1 MTTVNASAR
10 STVAASPADVW
21 HLISDPGRAIAW
33 WPHAERVEDVS
44 GGRFTLVVRSSRG
57 VPVRMDWRVAAS
69 RRESRQRWEQDLA
82 GTPFAK
88 LLRSSAVEIQLEPD
102 GDGCAITVIVERDLV
117 NRGFSARWL
126 GRRASRRHAGDALSR
141 LVRVAK
147 STASA
152 TS

>member
-1 MTTVNASAR
+1 MTTANA
-10 STVAASPADVW
+10 TVSGTVPATPADVW

-33 WPHAERVEDVS
+33 WPHAERAEDVS

-88 LLRSSAVEIQLEPD
+88 VLRSSAIEIRLEPA
-102 GDGCAITVIVERDLV
+102 GDGCEITISVERELE
-117 NRGFSARWL
+117 NRGLVAGWL

-141 LVRVAK
+141 LSRLATA
-147 STASA
+147 TASA
-152 TS
+152 SR